1 MGIRINSKRSE
12 FDVLVVGSGIAGLF
26 AARKA
31 AKFARVCLVTKGLLS
46 DTNTWLAQGGIA
58 AAVGEDDSP
67 EEHLA
72 DTLAAGAGACNAEAV
87 AILVEEGPRC
97 IQELLELGTPFDCEG
112 EQLALT
118 REGAHH
124 RSRVLHCGGDATG
137 RLIQQTLQEQ
147 LLSCPGLTVREHV
160 FVSDLLVRD
169 GTVCGVRT
177 LNGEMLYAG
186 AVILATGGLG
196 QVFSRTTNP
205 AVATGDG
212 VAMAYRAGARMADL
226 EFVQFHPTVFQGQ
239 NERETFLISEA
250 VRGEGAVLRN
260 KQGKRFMDSYH
271 ALAELGPRDVV
282 ARAILAQMKKQNG
295 FPVWL
300 DITHQGRAFLQK
312 RFPTIYE
319 KARQRGLDPAKDWLP
334 ISPAAHYTMGGIA
347 TGLNGEASLP
357 GLFACGEAAC
367 SGVHG
372 ANRLASN
379 SLLEGLVFADRA
391 VRAIEK
397 DGKQLPS
404 GLPTVK
410 EQHIGIGRLA
420 EAEKIRLKLRKRM
433 FEDAGLIRDGQALTG
448 LQSEL
453 ESLVKEL
460 PAGGT
465 NQRLWE
471 TINLLTV
478 AQLIVSGALWR
489 RESRGGHYRTDYP
502 NADQAYGRN
511 LVSAKEDELR
521 APIAV

>member
-1 MGIRINSKRSE
+1 MGKRIDSRRSE
-12 FDVLVVGSGIAGLF
+12 FDVLVIGSGIAGLF
-26 AARKA
+26 AALKA
-31 AKFARVCLVTKGLLS
+31 AKFARVCLVTKGQLS

-58 AAVGEDDSP
+58 AAIGEDDSP

-72 DTLAAGAGACNAEAV
+72 DTLVAGAGACNPEAV

-97 IQELLELGTPFDCEG
+97 IQELLELGALFDCDG

-124 RSRVLHCGGDATG
+124 KSRVLHCGGDATG

-147 LLSCPGLTVREHV
+147 LLSCPGLTVREHI
-160 FVSDLLVRD
+160 FVSDLLVQD
-169 GTVCGVRT
+169 GAVCGART
-177 LNGEMLYAG
+177 LNGEILYADT
-186 AVILATGGLG
+186 VILATGGLG

-212 VAMAYRAGARMADL
+212 LAMAYRAGARMADL

-239 NERETFLISEA
+239 SERETFLISEA

-271 ALAELGPRDVV
+271 PLAELGPRDVV
-282 ARAILAQMKKQNG
+282 ARAILAQMKKQSG

-319 KARQRGLDPAKDWLP
+319 KARQQGLDLAKDWLP
-334 ISPAAHYTMGGIA
+334 ISPAAHYAMGGIA
-347 TGLNGEASLP
+347 TGLNGETSLP
-357 GLFACGEAAC
+357 GLFACGEVAC

-391 VRAIEK
+391 VRVIEK
-397 DGKQLPS
+397 NGKPFS
-404 GLPTVK
+404 VGLSTIREK
-410 EQHIGIGRLA
+410 YIGIGRLA
-420 EAEKIRLKLRKRM
+420 EAEKIRLQIRKRM
-433 FEDAGLIRDGQALTG
+433 FEDAGLIRDGQALTS
-448 LQSEL
+448 LQAEL
-453 ESLVKEL
+453 EGLAEQL

-465 NQRLWE
+465 HQRLWE
-471 TINLLTV
+471 TVNLLTV
-478 AQLIVSGALWR
+478 AKLIVSGALWR
-489 RESRGGHYRTDYP
+489 RESRGGHYRSDYP
-502 NADQAYGRN
+502 SPDQAYRRN
-511 LVSAKEDELR
+511 LVAAKEDELR

>member
-1 MGIRINSKRSE
+1 MRTRVDSKLSI
-12 FDVLVVGSGIAGLF
+12 FDVIVVGSGIAGLY

-58 AAVGEDDSP
+58 AAIGEDDSP
-67 EEHLA
+67 AEHLA

-97 IQELLELGTPFDCEG
+97 IQELIKLGTPFDCDG

-124 RSRVLHCGGDATG
+124 KNRVLHCGGDATG

-147 LLSCPGLTVREHV
+147 LVSCPGLIVREHV

-169 GTVCGVRT
+169 GAVCGVRT
-177 LNGEMLYAG
+177 LSGETLYAG

-226 EFVQFHPTVFQGQ
+226 EFVQFHPTVFHGQ
-239 NERETFLISEA
+239 SEQETFLISEA

-271 ALAELGPRDVV
+271 PLAELGPRDVV

-300 DITHQGRAFLQK
+300 DITHHGQAFLQK

-319 KARQRGLDPAKDWLP
+319 KARQRGLDLAKDWLP
-334 ISPAAHYTMGGIA
+334 ISPAAHYAMGGIA
-347 TGLNGEASLP
+347 TDLNGEASLP
-357 GLFACGEAAC
+357 GLFACGEVAC

-391 VRAIEK
+391 VRVIEK
-397 DGKQLPS
+397 KQQPLPVSLPS
-404 GLPTVK
+404 AKV
-410 EQHIGIGRLA
+410 QSSAIGRLA
-420 EAEKIRLKLRKRM
+420 EAEKIRLLLRKRM
-433 FEDAGLIRDGQALTG
+433 FEDAGLIRDGQALAA

-453 ESLVKEL
+453 ESFAKEL
-460 PAGGT
+460 PACGT
-465 NQRLWE
+465 YQGLWE

-489 RESRGGHYRTDYP
+489 RESRGCHYRADYP
-502 NADQAYGRN
+502 NPDQAYGRN
-511 LVSAKEDELR
+511 LVTAKEDKLR